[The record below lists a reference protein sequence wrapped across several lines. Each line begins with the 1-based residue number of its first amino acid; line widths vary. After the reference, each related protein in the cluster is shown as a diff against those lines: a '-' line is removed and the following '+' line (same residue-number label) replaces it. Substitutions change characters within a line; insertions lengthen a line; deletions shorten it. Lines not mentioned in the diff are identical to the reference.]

1 MSALLRAFYH
11 ILLSFICW
19 REFLRID
26 RHNSHAMYFQRR
38 RSRTECVDA
47 LGGKQAGTGRA
58 HFLSR
63 LDDVDCRMPIG
74 CQRVRSELTRS
85 VNRSEQSIPGNLW
98 KPVRWRLYILGYTHR
113 SWKYF

>member
-38 RSRTECVDA
+38 RSRTESVDA
-47 LGGKQAGTGRA
+47 
-58 HFLSR
+58 
-63 LDDVDCRMPIG
+63 
-74 CQRVRSELTRS
+74 VR
-85 VNRSEQSIPGNLW
+85 
-98 KPVRWRLYILGYTHR
+98 
-113 SWKYF
+113 